1 MISSWLGPHL
11 FIFESDKHDQ
21 IRPYFEL
28 ICSNLFISLHIMF
41 STNQICT
48 VMRSSKCWRFFK
60 ESPPSPNYSNKEY
73 NKLMHFFKRELKIFL
88 GSFYRKWFK
97 LFDLAVKNCRKI
109 QPTPF
114 TLTFRLLYFLEM
126 TPYPVYLH
134 LRVVLQSDFSLQN

>member
-28 ICSNLFISLHIMF
+28 ICSNLFISLHITF
-41 STNQICT
+41 SPSQICT
-48 VMRSSKCWRFFK
+48 VMRSSKRWRFFK
-60 ESPPSPNYSNKEY
+60 EPPPSPNYSSKEY
-73 NKLMHFFKRELKIFL
+73 NKLIHFFFKRELKIFL
-88 GSFYRKWFK
+88 GIFYRKWFK

-114 TLTFRLLYFLEM
+114 ILTSRLLYFLEIP
-126 TPYPVYLH
+126 TPPQVFWPPTPLICT
-134 LRVVLQSDFSLQN
+134 